1 MNIFQTTSLQKSFPF
16 LKKLM
21 FWRMFPFHLLNKS
34 SYWQQNTS
42 GWKKRYNSLL
52 DLGVYENMPVYEM
65 QRVRFSNFIGLFCQ
79 TFYLSYVLLGVLI
92 HSPFLSLMTLSMLVT
107 GLLGFWFNKRRHYNL
122 ARSMFIT
129 SFSVLLFFICN
140 TLNIG
145 GHFIFFYFPAFIAY
159 TLYYDLE
166 KDLPNAL
173 INLSVSI
180 SCAVCSF
187 VLPHQLFMAEN
198 VSENWWE
205 FVRNLNYF
213 MAFGVTITFVF
224 FAVFHVNKSGRQLV
238 EVWQEAERQKLELSE
253 AKQKADIAVIAKSRF
268 LSNMS
273 HEMRTPLNG
282 IVGTVNLMLQEPS
295 LPGQQQNFEVLK
307 YSSEHMLSV
316 VNDVL
321 DFSKIEAG
329 KMELSDDAFN
339 MKTLLDKIFTVFR
352 NQFAEKKVDFEFQ
365 IDKELNKD
373 FKGDETR
380 LRQVLTNLIGNA
392 LKFTEK
398 GKVKCMAHI
407 AMADSLSAN
416 VFFSV
421 EDTGIGMSDEQQ
433 QMIFE
438 AFNQGE
444 TSTTRRF
451 GGTGLGLTISKKI
464 VSMLGGQL
472 HVESEPG
479 KGSRFFF
486 TIRMPFSQFNTGVVN
501 EKKVSTLPSLKGTKV
516 LVAEDSPLNMTIT
529 RKFLER
535 WDVEIHEAT
544 NGKEAVDLFVK
555 NEYDLLLI
563 DLDMPVMDGYQ
574 ALEEIRKTDAT
585 IPAIAF
591 TAAVFPNMLEQLK
604 AKGFSD
610 FMQKPFRPEDLHKK
624 IALYCEHQRRNTA

>member
-1 MNIFQTTSLQKSFPF
+1 MNIFESASLQKSFPF
-16 LKKLM
+16 LRKLM
-21 FWRMFPFHLLNKS
+21 FWRLFSLQKPN
-34 SYWQQNTS
+34 
-42 GWKKRYNSLL
+42 GIWKKDSKWRKRYDSLL
-52 DLGVYENMPVYEM
+52 DLGVYDAMPLYEM

-79 TFYLSYVLLGVLI
+79 SFYLSYVALGFLI
-92 HSPFLSLMTLSMLVT
+92 HSPFLSIMTFSMLVM

-145 GHFIFFYFPAFIAY
+145 SYFIFFYFPAFIAY

-187 VLPHQLFMAEN
+187 VLPHQLFMVEN
-198 VSENWWE
+198 VDEQWWE

-295 LPGQQQNFEVLK
+295 LPGQQQNLEVLK

-329 KMELSDDAFN
+329 KMELSDDSFN
-339 MKTLLDKIFTVFR
+339 MKILLEKIYTVFR
-352 NQFAEKKVDFEFQ
+352 NQFGEKKVGFEFQ
-365 IDKELNKD
+365 IDPKLDKE

-380 LRQVLTNLIGNA
+380 LRQVLTNLLGNA

-398 GKVKCMAHI
+398 GNVKCKANI
-407 AMADSLSAN
+407 VMADSLSAN

-433 QMIFE
+433 HTIFE

-472 HVESEPG
+472 SVESEPG
-479 KGSRFFF
+479 RGSRFYF
-486 TIRMPFSQFNTGVVN
+486 TIRIPFSQYSSSAVKEN
-501 EKKVSTLPSLKGTKV
+501 KVSNLRSLKGTKV

-535 WDVEIHEAT
+535 WEVIIHEAT
-544 NGKEAVDLFVK
+544 NGREAVELFDK

-574 ALEEIRKTDAT
+574 ALEEIRKKDAN

-604 AKGFSD
+604 NKGFSD

-624 IALYCEHQRRNTA
+624 IALYQQQRRNTA

>member
-1 MNIFQTTSLQKSFPF
+1 MIIRFPFADSSNIF
-16 LKKLM
+16 KKL
-21 FWRMFPFHLLNKS
+21 
-34 SYWQQNTS
+34 YD
-42 GWKKRYNSLL
+42 SLL
-52 DLGVYENMPVYEM
+52 ELGVHDEMSVYEM
-65 QRVRFSNFIGLFCQ
+65 QRVRFTNFIGLFCQ
-79 TFYLSYVLLGVLI
+79 SFYLSYVLLGVVLS
-92 HSPFLSLMTLSMLVT
+92 SPFLIIIAMLMLVS
-107 GLLGFWFNKRRHYNL
+107 GLMGFWLNKCRYYNL

-145 GHFIFFYFPAFIAY
+145 SYFIYFYFPAFIAY

-173 INLSVSI
+173 TNLSVSV

-187 VLPHQLFMAEN
+187 LLPSQFFMAEN
-198 VSENWWE
+198 IDQSWFP

-213 MAFGVTITFVF
+213 TAFGVTITFVF
-224 FAVFHVNKSGRQLV
+224 FAVAHVNKSGRKLV
-238 EVWQEAERQKLELSE
+238 EVWQEAERQKGELSE
-253 AKQKADIAVIAKSRF
+253 AKKKADTAVLAKSRF

-295 LPGQQQNFEVLK
+295 LPGQQQNLEVLK

-329 KMELSDDAFN
+329 KMELSDDTYNLKA
-339 MKTLLDKIFTVFR
+339 LLDKIYTVFK
-352 NQFAEKKVDFEFQ
+352 NQFSERVDFKFEVDQ
-365 IDKELNKD
+365 ALDKQ

-398 GKVKCMAHI
+398 GQVVCFAKLVSS
-407 AMADSLSAN
+407 DSLTAEIY
-416 VFFSV
+416 FSV
-421 EDTGIGMSDEQQ
+421 EDTGIGMSYEQKH
-433 QMIFE
+433 MIFE

-444 TSTTRRF
+444 TSTTRRY

-464 VSMLGGQL
+464 VSMLGGNL
-472 HVESEPG
+472 ELESEAS

-486 TIRMPFSQFNTGVVN
+486 TIKMPYSQLNSRVVN
-501 EKKVSTLPSLKGTKV
+501 ERKLGKLKSLRGTKV
-516 LVAEDSPLNMTIT
+516 LVAEDSPLNMSIT
-529 RKFLER
+529 RKFLKG
-535 WDVEIHEAT
+535 WDVIMDEAT
-544 NGKEAVDLFVK
+544 NGKEAIELFHK
-555 NEYDLLLI
+555 NGYDLLLI

-574 ALEEIRKTDAT
+574 ALEEIRKMNLN

-591 TAAVFPNMLEQLK
+591 TAAVLPNMKEHLRNY
-604 AKGFSD
+604 GFND
-610 FMQKPFRPEDLHKK
+610 YLPKPFRPEELHQT
-624 IALYCEHQRRNTA
+624 IVQYSA